1 MSDPTPPRDGGDGLG
16 GGTPPPPPS
25 GGYQPPSYQPGQP
38 GQYGQTG
45 YGQPGY
51 GAPSQTN
58 GLAIAA
64 LIVGILALL
73 SFFTIFGGIL
83 LGLLAIVLGAMGVS
97 KAKQINGSGRGL
109 AIGGIVTG
117 VIAGLLSLLLIGGI
131 FAVGNA
137 VRDGGITIDGTEFE
151 IPTE

>member
-1 MSDPTPPRDGGDGLG
+1 MSDPTPPSGGDGLG
-16 GGTPPPPPS
+16 GGTPPPPS
-25 GGYQPPSYQPGQP
+25 GGYQPPSYQPGDA
-38 GQYGQTG
+38 GQYGQPG

-51 GAPSQTN
+51 GGPTPTN

-64 LIVGILALL
+64 LILGILALL

-97 KAKQINGSGRGL
+97 KAKQLNGSGRGL
-109 AIGGIVTG
+109 AIAGIVTG
-117 VIAGLLSLLLIGGI
+117 VIAGLLSLLLVGGI
-131 FAVGNA
+131 FAIGNA

-151 IPTE
+151 FPTE